1 MDKSNKR
8 KYTKAP
14 TPWRFLISAV
24 LVVLQLAF
32 TMVLLYLATE
42 AFLAV
47 RVIYTIIWVIFLLI
61 IFNRDESA
69 SYKLPWAV
77 IILLVPF
84 AGIVLLL
91 MFGKPGLS
99 RKAHRRF
106 KKANRERTSYLTQSE
121 EVKKSLEMQDLDGL
135 GISNYLNVTAKMPVY
150 ANTDSEFLSSGER
163 FFERLKADIK
173 SAKEYVF
180 LEFFIVSDGQ
190 IWQEIFEILQEKAK
204 EGVKIHILYD
214 DFGSVKKVPE
224 NISKICEKAGIKC
237 FAFNPVYPII
247 SVVHNNR
254 DHRKIAVIDGQIA
267 YTGGVNL
274 ADEYANVITLFG
286 HWKDCGIRITGDAVD
301 GFVAMFIE
309 NYNFASDKIIRVK
322 EHLREHE
329 SISASGFVQPFG
341 DGPRPVDEDYIGQTL
356 YLSII
361 NSAKKYLYIASP
373 YFIVDTSILE
383 AIETASKRGVDVKIL
398 TPHIPDKKSVFIMT
412 RSSYARLIKAGVK
425 IYEYEP
431 GFIHSKTVLCDDRLG
446 VVGTINFD
454 YRSFVHNYECGAMLY
469 GTQSIL
475 HIKRDY
481 LQTIEE
487 NGILQTEESAK
498 LKWYELVIKTIAV
511 LFAPLL

>member
-1 MDKSNKR
+1 MKQTVKIDSKQTLMIAHRGLSGLEKENTNLAFVAAGNRSYWGIESDVRKTADGHFVMIHDKTTERVAGVNYKVKETDFKTLREVRFKDVDESEGR
-8 KYTKAP
+8 VDLRIP
-14 TPWRFLISAV
+14 TLEEYLHICKDYGKIAV
-24 LVVLQLAF
+24 LELKSTLLREDVKKIIQTVEAEYDLEKTVFISFHEQNLIYVRELRPNAALQWLVHKEIPEG
-32 TMVLLYLATE
+32 MIELLKKYGIE
-42 AFLAV
+42 V
-47 RVIYTIIWVIFLLI
+47 GK
-61 IFNRDESA
+61 FN
-69 SYKLPWAV
+69 PF
-77 IILLVPF
+77 VPF
-84 AGIVLLL
+84 
-91 MFGKPGLS
+91 F
-99 RKAHRRF
+99 
-106 KKANRERTSYLTQSE
+106 
-121 EVKKSLEMQDLDGL
+121 
-135 GISNYLNVTAKMPVY
+135 
-150 ANTDSEFLSSGER
+150 
-163 FFERLKADIK
+163 
-173 SAKEYVF
+173 SAE
-180 LEFFIVSDGQ
+180 Q
-190 IWQEIFEILQEKAK
+190 N
-204 EGVKIHILYD
+204 H
-214 DFGSVKKVPE
+214 
-224 NISKICEKAGIKC
+224 
-237 FAFNPVYPII
+237 
-247 SVVHNNR
+247 R
-254 DHRKIAVIDGQIA
+254 DHRKITVVDGRVG
-267 YTGGVNL
+267 YTGGINIG
-274 ADEYANVITLFG
+274 DEYINKTHPLK
-286 HWKDCGIRITGDAVD
+286 HWKDTAIKIKGPAVHNLTALFLETFD
-301 GFVAMFIE
+301 LYE
-309 NYNFASDKIIRVK
+309 K
-322 EHLREHE
+322 
-329 SISASGFVQPFG
+329 QPSHYAAYRDIPYHVFEEKGYVHVFG

-475 HIKRDY
+475 DIKRDY